1 MRKGVTYKKEISKRN
16 RISVKKMK
24 QPYSCGVCKA
34 AFSVLDLLV
43 EHVAICKESLVVKPT
58 KTLVKPTKSP
68 VFKKSSVMKTSK
80 TLMKPSESPIFK
92 ENLVVKPNE
101 TLVNPTKS
109 LVKPMK
115 TVVKPTECKPTKT
128 LVKPTT
134 KGPQDTPIKIE
145 SDNFFKN
152 AKKNKKL
159 KILNESL
166 VIKPTKNPG
175 NPMKN
180 ECDKFFKNAL
190 KNKKSLNFEDIIL
203 RSVIS
208 AEISERI
215 SNESSTPSVKVIKSE
230 MVFSLI
236 SSKKKEKK
244 CTKSLFNMAWTN
256 YPMQFHLKC

>member
-1 MRKGVTYKKEISKRN
+1 MKKT
-16 RISVKKMK
+16 K

-68 VFKKSSVMKTSK
+68 VFKKSSVMKPSK

-115 TVVKPTECKPTKT
+115 TVVKPTESKPTKT
-128 LVKPTT
+128 LVKPTA
-134 KGPQDTPIKIE
+134 KSPQDTPTKIE
-145 SDNFFKN
+145 TDNFFKN
-152 AKKNKKL
+152 TKKNKKM
-159 KILNESL
+159 KIWNESL
-166 VIKPTKNPG
+166 VTKPTKNPG
-175 NPMKN
+175 NRIKN
-180 ECDKFFKNAL
+180 ETDNFFKNAL
-190 KNKKSLNFEDIIL
+190 KSKKSLNFEDIIL

-208 AEISERI
+208 VEISERI
-215 SNESSTPSVKVIKSE
+215 SNESSTPTVKVIKSQKI
-230 MVFSLI
+230 FSFI
-236 SSKKKEKK
+236 SKKERKMHNI
-244 CTKSLFNMAWTN
+244 TF
-256 YPMQFHLKC
+256 

>member
-1 MRKGVTYKKEISKRN
+1 MKKT
-16 RISVKKMK
+16 K

-68 VFKKSSVMKTSK
+68 VFKKSSAMKPSK

-92 ENLVVKPNE
+92 ENLVVKPSE
-101 TLVNPTKS
+101 TLITPTKS
-109 LVKPMK
+109 LVKP
-115 TVVKPTECKPTKT
+115 TVSKPTKT
-128 LVKPTT
+128 LVKPTA
-134 KGPQDTPIKIE
+134 KSPQDTLTKIE
-145 SDNFFKN
+145 SDNFFKS
-152 AKKNKKL
+152 AKKNKNM
-159 KILNESL
+159 KIWNESL

-175 NPMKN
+175 NRIKN
-180 ECDKFFKNAL
+180 ESDNFFKNAL

-215 SNESSTPSVKVIKSE
+215 SNESSTPTVKVNKSE
-230 MVFSLI
+230 MLFSFALVVNSI
-236 SSKKKEKK
+236 KSKAKLE
-244 CTKSLFNMAWTN
+244 TAL
-256 YPMQFHLKC
+256 Q

>member
-1 MRKGVTYKKEISKRN
+1 MKKT
-16 RISVKKMK
+16 K

-58 KTLVKPTKSP
+58 KTFVKPTKSP
-68 VFKKSSVMKTSK
+68 IFKESSVMKPSK

-109 LVKPMK
+109 LVKPKK
-115 TVVKPTECKPTKT
+115 TVVKPTESKPSKT
-128 LVKPTT
+128 LVKPA
-134 KGPQDTPIKIE
+134 KSPQDTPTKID

-152 AKKNKKL
+152 TKKNKKM
-159 KILNESL
+159 KIRNESL
-166 VIKPTKNPG
+166 VTKPTKNPG
-175 NPMKN
+175 NRIRN
-180 ECDKFFKNAL
+180 ESDNFFKNAL

-203 RSVIS
+203 RSAIS

-215 SNESSTPSVKVIKSE
+215 SNESFTPTVKVNKSE
-230 MVFSLI
+230 MIFSFI
-236 SSKKKEKK
+236 
-244 CTKSLFNMAWTN
+244 F
-256 YPMQFHLKC
+256 

>member
-1 MRKGVTYKKEISKRN
+1 MIRKRN
-16 RISVKKMK
+16 SIKKMKKTK

-68 VFKKSSVMKTSK
+68 IFKESSVMKPSK

-101 TLVNPTKS
+101 FLVNPTKS
-109 LVKPMK
+109 LVKPIK
-115 TVVKPTECKPTKT
+115 TVVKPTESKPTKT
-128 LVKPTT
+128 LVKPTD
-134 KGPQDTPIKIE
+134 KSSQDTPTKIE
-145 SDNFFKN
+145 SDNFFKS
-152 AKKNKKL
+152 AKKNKKM
-159 KILNESL
+159 KIWNESL
-166 VIKPTKNPG
+166 VIKPTKNPS
-175 NPMKN
+175 NHIKN
-180 ECDKFFKNAL
+180 ESDNFFKNAL

-215 SNESSTPSVKVIKSE
+215 SNESSTPTVKVIKSQRI
-230 MVFSLI
+230 FSFI
-236 SSKKKEKK
+236 FKKEREIHKI
-244 CTKSLFNMAWTN
+244 TF
-256 YPMQFHLKC
+256 

>member
-1 MRKGVTYKKEISKRN
+1 MKKT
-16 RISVKKMK
+16 K

-58 KTLVKPTKSP
+58 KTLVKPSP
-68 VFKKSSVMKTSK
+68 IFKESSVVKSSK

-109 LVKPMK
+109 LVEPKK
-115 TVVKPTECKPTKT
+115 TAVKPTESKPTKT
-128 LVKPTT
+128 LVKPTA
-134 KGPQDTPIKIE
+134 KRPQDTPTKIE
-145 SDNFFKN
+145 SDNCFKS
-152 AKKNKKL
+152 AKKKKKV
-159 KILNESL
+159 KIWNDSL

-175 NPMKN
+175 NRIRN
-180 ECDKFFKNAL
+180 ESDNFFKNAL

-203 RSVIS
+203 RSAIS

-215 SNESSTPSVKVIKSE
+215 SNESFTPTVKVNKSE
-230 MVFSLI
+230 MMFSFI
-236 SSKKKEKK
+236 FKKDRKK
-244 CTKSLFNMAWTN
+244 YTKSLFNMAW
-256 YPMQFHLKC
+256 H